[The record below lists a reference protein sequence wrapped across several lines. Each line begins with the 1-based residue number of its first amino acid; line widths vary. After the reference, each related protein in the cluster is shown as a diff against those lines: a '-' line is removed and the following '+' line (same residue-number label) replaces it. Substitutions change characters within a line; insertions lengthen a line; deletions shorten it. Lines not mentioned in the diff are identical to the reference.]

1 MTTEILV
8 FLMFFGLIIGV
19 LMGFPIAFTLLG
31 VAIAVGYLGV
41 GSIVVLFTGY
51 RVNAVV
57 EEWIFVAIPLFVFI
71 GCMMERSGMADNAF
85 GALDQWTRKIKGG
98 LGITTVIICVIF
110 AACIGFPG
118 ASVSTIGLI
127 SLAPMIDRGYS
138 KELATGIVA
147 AGGVLGMLLP
157 PSIVLVLFSTMLSM
171 PMLRLFLAA
180 AVPGL
185 LLALFYLLYAWLIGY
200 FKKNAIPDKI
210 QNMNL
215 PKKYTFWGGLW
226 SFLPFVILIL
236 TILGTIYFGI
246 ATLVEAS
253 GLGAIAS
260 IFLAICYKKFSGT
273 VLMDAAKNT
282 VKVTSM
288 VVFLALGATMFT
300 SVFFIIGGR
309 AVVRN
314 LVLDSGLG
322 PFGVFIL
329 FLVLVFVMGIFMDWM
344 GVCMILVPI
353 FVPILE
359 SLGFDPIHV
368 SVVVLA
374 LLQTSFLTPPFA
386 QGVFYTMA
394 VAPHGVTINDAYR
407 GAIPFICI
415 QLIVVV
421 ICIMFPNLVM
431 VLSNNVVVG
440 W

>member
-1 MTTEILV
+1 MTTELLV
-8 FLMFFGLIIGV
+8 FLMFFGLVVGV

-31 VAIAVGYLGV
+31 VSIAVGYIGV
-41 GSIVVLFTGY
+41 GSIVFLFTGY
-51 RVNAVV
+51 RINAVV

-138 KELATGIVA
+138 KELSTGIVA

-185 LLALFYLLYAWLIGY
+185 ILAVFYLLYAWLIGY
-200 FKKNAIPDKI
+200 VKKDAIPDKSV
-210 QNMNL
+210 NLNL
-215 PKKYTFWGGLW
+215 PKQYTFWRGLW
-226 SFLPFVILIL
+226 SFLPFVILIF
-236 TILGTIYFGI
+236 TILGTIFFGI

-260 IFLAICYKKFSGT
+260 IVLAICYKKFSGT
-273 VLMDAAKNT
+273 VLMDAARNT
-282 VKVTSM
+282 IKVTSM
-288 VVFLALGATMFT
+288 VVFLALGATLFT

-309 AVVRN
+309 GVVRN
-314 LVLDSGLG
+314 LVMGSGLG

-329 FLVLVFVMGIFMDWM
+329 FLILVFVMGIFMDWM

-353 FVPILE
+353 FVPLLTD
-359 SLGFDPIHV
+359 LGFDPIHV
-368 SVVVLA
+368 SVVVLT

-394 VAPHGVTINDAYR
+394 VAPAGVTINDAYR
-407 GAIPFICI
+407 GAIPFIVI

-421 ICIMFPNLVM
+421 ICIVFPNLVM
-431 VLSNNVVVG
+431 VLSNNVVMG